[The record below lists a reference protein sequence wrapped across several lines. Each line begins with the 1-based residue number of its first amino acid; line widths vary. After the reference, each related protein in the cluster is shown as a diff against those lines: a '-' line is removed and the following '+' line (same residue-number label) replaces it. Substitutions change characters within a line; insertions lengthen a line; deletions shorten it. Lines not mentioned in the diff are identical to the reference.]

1 MIKKIKAF
9 LSTHEDIAQ
18 LVKFTLFSVV
28 AFAVEYATFSLLLF
42 FLKGVSRPVSW
53 FVFFYSES
61 DGGLGAMLAF
71 FISNV
76 LAQIVTFI
84 LNRKK
89 TFHATNNI
97 VFSAVSYAIMVFG
110 IIILN
115 TWAGGAITTALNK
128 SIDNLVI
135 CQYIGKLCGS
145 FMAFVISFLGSK
157 FIIMR
162 KVKPKEQPT
171 DSPDKSIETQPKED
185 K

>member
-1 MIKKIKAF
+1 MINKIKSF
-9 LSTHEDIAQ
+9 LLTHEDIAQ
-18 LVKFTLFSVV
+18 LIKFTLFSMI
-28 AFAVEYATFSLLLF
+28 AFIVEYATFTLLLF
-42 FLKGVSRPVSW
+42 LLKNVSSPVSW

-76 LAQIVTFI
+76 LAQIVSFI

-115 TWAGGAITTALNK
+115 TWAGGAITAALNK
-128 SIDNLVI
+128 SIDNLVL
-135 CQYIGKLCGS
+135 CQYIGKFSGS
-145 FMAFVISFLGSK
+145 FMAFVINFLCSK

-162 KVKPKEQPT
+162 KIKPKAVIAEG
-171 DSPDKSIETQPKED
+171 ED
-185 K
+185 KQIANTEEIQ